1 MASLN
6 EVKRNSL
13 LNASTFSM
21 RSSNNTASG
30 FVICDDGRYKVY
42 ENYHDEDY
50 STIDTSKSIN
60 VNASQ
65 INITQETNSQYIP
78 FKMPR
83 YWDGIDLMD
92 MLIQIHWKNG
102 KGHGDISE
110 VVNVQYNDNDIV
122 FGWLIN
128 DNITAIAGNVQFEIT
143 AIGVNEKNENYKF
156 RTKPNGKLTVLEALS
171 TDGFVE
177 PTSNW
182 YVAFENTML
191 GYIANAKEYSD
202 SAKVSEDNAAATY
215 QQMQADL
222 ESLTADVQ
230 STVEINILNEV
241 KEGHYTKTESD
252 AQLES
257 LRTFCEDIDS
267 LQQLKVDYDN
277 TTGKLTFTDIE
288 SEEKQTIL
296 SEVVID
302 SLANLKV
309 KYEVVEGKGSLS
321 FLNNETKITSTE
333 IGDINPSTEWTIAF
347 QQEINKDIT
356 SAVSVL
362 ESKVN
367 ANKASADEEFAALH
381 NTIDGLPET
390 LKSDYYTKDDT
401 NDLLD
406 TKASSDSVTEVSGKL
421 TSLESSINVK
431 LDSLETGVNNNKSNI
446 NTLSG
451 KIVEFEETL
460 NGFDNSPQV
469 TYEATYDEEQLYTLW
484 EVQGEGENEIRTA
497 KSSFKIAGGSGSSS
511 TNILKIE
518 YVTTSPVIA
527 TVNDKVLITY
537 RFSGTDSSG
546 DIVSEGD
553 STWKI
558 GNRVI
563 ATGIA
568 TYGENTFDATEFVS
582 LGSQKLTLSIT
593 DSVGSL
599 VTKTWTVQ
607 KIDVKLES
615 NFNDTFLQPM
625 GEVSF
630 EYTPY
635 GSISKEIHFVLDGNE
650 LPSVTTSA
658 SGVPMSYTLPAQT
671 HGSHFLEA
679 YITATVNNVPIEP
692 DHMYKDIIWFDA
704 TSDVPVIGCRTPDIT
719 VKQYDSTN
727 IEYVVYDPST
737 ETPKVTLAVDGNVV
751 SNLTLTKNV
760 NTWQYK
766 TADVGNHVLTIT
778 CGETV
783 KTINVT
789 VEELD
794 ITISPVL
801 GNLAFDFNPIGRTNN
816 DTDRLWS
823 DGNVSMT
830 VSENFDWVNGGYQID
845 ENGDQY
851 FCVKSGTNA
860 IINYNLFADDPKRN
874 GKEFKLVFKTT
885 NVKNRNTSFVSCME
899 SGVGLDMKVEGATIY
914 SSNKSLYSPYCEE
927 DIIEFEF
934 NINKDTDIPMVLT
947 YEDGVGNRP
956 MIYSA
961 DTSFMQLNAKPITI
975 GSADCDVHIYRM
987 KAYTASL
994 SDRDILSNFIADA
1007 RNADEMIARYNRND
1021 IYEDGVLKPEV
1032 LAEKCPDLRI
1042 ILIDCPWFT
1051 NDKDDKVKDTTIQ
1064 MIYKGGDPILDNW
1077 VCTGAS
1083 HSGQGTSSNEYGY
1096 AGRNLR
1102 LIMNNDESLF
1112 TLGDGKTTTDKIT
1125 LTRDSVPNAFYNV
1138 KVNIASSENQ
1148 NNAQLARRYNE
1159 YNPVVRPAKVNNPN
1173 VKDTM
1178 EFYNCIVFVREY
1190 DPDISK
1196 HREFKDCDNYHF
1208 YALGNIGDDKKSDST
1223 RMNDK
1228 NDPKECIVEITDYD
1242 VVLAEFPTG
1251 QDGICPISEWKAGND
1266 AYDKL
1271 YAEYEYEAEVE
1282 DDGTTTYSF
1291 KSFGSKSYEFR
1302 YEKKG
1307 ITDEQRQANIDA
1319 WREFYKFVV
1328 TSSDQE
1334 FHDRLHEYFIVD
1346 SALYYYLFTERY
1358 TCVDSRAKNS
1368 FWHYSKCSDGIY
1380 RWDLCFGYDMDTSL
1394 GIDNVGKLVL
1404 TYGKEDTDY
1413 YVDGDPTS
1421 SYIYRAAESTFFC
1434 RIRDLFKDELQAM
1447 FINRESANAWSATG
1461 LIEQF
1466 DKAQS
1471 EFPEEI
1477 WRLDIQRKYLRTY
1490 LGTSID
1496 NSIEGAKTPRF
1507 LEEMLNGRKKYQR
1520 RMFERNQE
1528 LYMATKYFGTTATAD
1543 QIMMRFNNPIGATI
1557 KQDFTLYITP
1567 YSDMYLG
1574 VKRGNTTPTNF
1585 RAKAGVE
1592 YTIPYDGETADITLI
1607 YGASFIQAIGD
1618 LSKCYIGDNDF
1629 SKASRLQSLVIGSNA
1644 NGYANTYLTQLTLGN
1659 NKLLEYLDIRNTTAL
1674 NSVVDLSQCN
1684 NLTELRAENSG
1695 ATGIIFANGGKVVS
1709 AHIPAVISL
1718 TMKNLNYLETFEMSG
1733 YDKLQF
1739 LVVENTPTVN
1749 TYNIIN
1755 NAPMLNTLRL
1765 INMNWDASYQL
1776 KDTSILDR
1784 ALTFRGV
1791 DSSGYTVDQ
1800 SILTGAVH
1808 TAVAKEKSLQMYKD
1822 AWSDLDVTYDAFIN
1836 QFTVTF
1842 VNADDNETVLDVQ
1855 YVDKGGSAVDPIIRV
1870 DNPIPTPTLEST
1882 VSTDFTFKTWD
1893 TSLKDVFADRVVKA
1907 TYSESVRDYTVKY
1920 VSKGTVLQTTTAPY
1934 GSLVSYEG
1942 DIPVYTG
1949 EESAYKYNLFSHW
1962 DNSGFVDGNK
1972 TINAVFESCEYVE
1985 GYFDG
1990 KELSTM
1996 SKVEIYAMMKLG
2008 LEQKVLS
2015 IKDSIDFEIG
2025 NDFSASDVEEIVIVD
2040 KKTEFNGTN
2049 HIDTGISL
2057 MEMDGAWT
2065 LACDFAFAPDNVN
2078 GATLMQCMRNNG
2090 MDGFKLWNSSGSKL
2104 SWGTA
2109 SLKPSNGT
2117 DREMLVMRHEAG
2129 SPTITVYLSNM
2140 RGSDISVQTLTAIR
2154 NPVHEYTLV
2163 LGASKADDGVI
2174 ENHCMGTI
2182 YWCKLWKADIG
2193 DTACSEIAQWTHEVI
2208 PMELAKFRAH
2218 YLADEP
2224 TKMSKMTFLAANLM
2238 SINSAFSYSNSNSG
2252 GWESSVLNEKLNT
2265 RLVKA
2270 ISPIWKSLIK
2280 PVVVAS
2286 SIGEKSTEVSNS
2298 NCYFYIP
2305 AVYDLDNTKNTEPYM
2320 YETNECVSYMTNG
2333 DMRKRAK
2340 VDSNDEYIDYWTRSP
2355 SITSTNYVHYI
2366 QADGAVSSYKTP
2378 TNEFGVLLMFS
2389 FGV

>member
-1 MASLN
+1 M
-6 EVKRNSL
+6 
-13 LNASTFSM
+13 
-21 RSSNNTASG
+21 
-30 FVICDDGRYKVY
+30 
-42 ENYHDEDY
+42 
-50 STIDTSKSIN
+50 
-60 VNASQ
+60 
-65 INITQETNSQYIP
+65 
-78 FKMPR
+78 
-83 YWDGIDLMD
+83 
-92 MLIQIHWKNG
+92 
-102 KGHGDISE
+102 
-110 VVNVQYNDNDIV
+110 
-122 FGWLIN
+122 
-128 DNITAIAGNVQFEIT
+128 
-143 AIGVNEKNENYKF
+143 
-156 RTKPNGKLTVLEALS
+156 
-171 TDGFVE
+171 
-177 PTSNW
+177 
-182 YVAFENTML
+182 
-191 GYIANAKEYSD
+191 
-202 SAKVSEDNAAATY
+202 
-215 QQMQADL
+215 
-222 ESLTADVQ
+222 
-230 STVEINILNEV
+230 
-241 KEGHYTKTESD
+241 
-252 AQLES
+252 
-257 LRTFCEDIDS
+257 
-267 LQQLKVDYDN
+267 
-277 TTGKLTFTDIE
+277 
-288 SEEKQTIL
+288 
-296 SEVVID
+296 
-302 SLANLKV
+302 
-309 KYEVVEGKGSLS
+309 
-321 FLNNETKITSTE
+321 
-333 IGDINPSTEWTIAF
+333 
-347 QQEINKDIT
+347 
-356 SAVSVL
+356 

-367 ANKASADEEFAALH
+367 ANKASVDEELIAIH

-390 LKSDYYTKDDT
+390 LKTDYYTKEDT
-401 NDLLD
+401 DDLLSA
-406 TKASSDSVTEVSGKL
+406 KASADSINEVSGKV
-421 TSLESSINVK
+421 TSLETSVNIE
-431 LDSLETGVNNNKSNI
+431 LDTIKTNVNNNKNNI
-446 NTLSG
+446 STLSE

-460 NGFDNSPQV
+460 NSFDNSPQT

-484 EVQGEGENEIRTA
+484 EIQGEGENEVRTA
-497 KSSFKIAGGSGSSS
+497 KSQFKISGGGGSSTSSV
-511 TNILKIE
+511 LKIE
-518 YVTTSPVIA
+518 YVTTSPVVA

-553 STWKI
+553 ATWKI
-558 GNRVI
+558 GNRII
-563 ATGIA
+563 ATDIA
-568 TYGENTFDATEFVS
+568 TYGENTFDATDFVS
-582 LGSQKLTLSIT
+582 LGSQKLTLSIV
-593 DSVGSL
+593 DSAGSL

-607 KIDVKLES
+607 QIDVKLES

-625 GEVSF
+625 GEVAF
-630 EYTPY
+630 DYTPY
-635 GSISKEIHFVLDGNE
+635 GSISKEIHFILDGKE
-650 LPSVTTSA
+650 LPSVETSA
-658 SGVPMSYTLPAQT
+658 SGIPMSYDLPVQT
-671 HGSHFLEA
+671 HGSHFLEV
-679 YITATVNNVPIEP
+679 YITATINNTEIESN
-692 DHMYKDIIWFDA
+692 HIYKDIIWFDE
-704 TSDVPVIGCRTPDIT
+704 TSDVPVIGCRTPNI
-719 VKQYDSTN
+719 VAKQYDSTN

-737 ETPKVTLAVDGNVV
+737 ETPKVVLAVDGNAVA
-751 SNLTLTKNV
+751 NLTLSKNV

-766 TADVGNHVLTIT
+766 TADVGSHTLTIT

-783 KTINVT
+783 KTINVS

-794 ITISPVL
+794 INVSPVL
-801 GNLAFDFNPIGRTNN
+801 ANLAFDFNPIGRTNN

-823 DGNVSMT
+823 DKDITMT
-830 VSENFDWVNGGYQID
+830 VSDNFDWVNGGYQID

-885 NVKNRNTSFVSCME
+885 NVKNRNTSFVSCMD

-956 MIYSA
+956 MIYSSDA
-961 DTSFMQLNAKPITI
+961 SFMQLEAKPIII
-975 GSADCDVHIYRM
+975 GSEDCDVHIYRM

-1021 IYEDGVLKPEV
+1021 IYEDGILKPEV

-1051 NDKDDKVKDTTIQ
+1051 NDKDDKVPNTTIQ
-1064 MIYKGGDPILDNW
+1064 MIYKGGDAVLDNW

-1102 LIMNNDESLF
+1102 LIMNNDESVF
-1112 TLGDGKTTTDKIT
+1112 TLGDGKTTTDKVS
-1125 LTRDSVPNAFYNV
+1125 LTRTSVPNAFFNV

-1159 YNPVVRPAKVNNPN
+1159 FNPVIRPAKVNNSN

-1178 EFYNCIVFVREY
+1178 EFYNCVIFVREY
-1190 DPDISK
+1190 DPDITK
-1196 HREFKDCDNYHF
+1196 HREFKDCDNYHY
-1208 YALGNIGDDKKSDST
+1208 YALGNIGDDKKTDKT
-1223 RMNDK
+1223 RMNDSS
-1228 NDPKECIVEITDYD
+1228 DPKECIVEITDYD

-1251 QDGICPISEWKAGND
+1251 KDGICPVDEWVAGND

-1271 YAEYEYEAEVE
+1271 YADYEYEAEVE

-1307 ITDEQRQANIDA
+1307 ITDEQRQENIDA
-1319 WREFYKFVV
+1319 WRDFYKFVV
-1328 TSSDQE
+1328 TSTDEE
-1334 FHDRLHEYFIVD
+1334 FHDNLHNYFVVD

-1358 TCVDSRAKNS
+1358 TLVDNRAKNS
-1368 FWHYSKCSDGIY
+1368 FWHYGKCDDGIY

-1447 FINRESANAWSATG
+1447 FVNRESVGAWSATS
-1461 LIEQF
+1461 LINQW
-1466 DKAQS
+1466 DKAQN

-1528 LYMATKYFGTTATAD
+1528 LYFATKYFGTTATSD
-1543 QIMMRFNNPIGATI
+1543 QIMMRFNNPVGATVQ
-1557 KQDFTLYITP
+1557 QDFTLYITP
-1567 YSDMYLG
+1567 YSDMYIG

-1592 YTIPYDGETADITLI
+1592 YTIPYDGDTADITLI

-1629 SKASRLQSLVIGSNA
+1629 SKASRLQRLVIGSNID
-1644 NGYANTYLTQLTLGN
+1644 GYTNTYLTQLTLGN
-1659 NKLLEYLDIRNTTAL
+1659 NKLLEYLDIRNTVAI
-1674 NSVVDLSQCN
+1674 NSVIDLSQCN
-1684 NLTELRAENSG
+1684 NLIELRAENSG
-1695 ATGIIFANGGKVVS
+1695 ATGVIFANGGKVVS
-1709 AHIPAVISL
+1709 AYIPAVISL
-1718 TMKNLNYLETFEMSG
+1718 TMKNLNYLETFNMSDYG
-1733 YDKLQF
+1733 NLQF
-1739 LVVENTPTVN
+1739 LVVENTPFVN
-1749 TYNIIN
+1749 TYNIIS

-1808 TAVAKEKSLQMYKD
+1808 TAVAKEKSLQDYKN
-1822 AWSDLDVTYDAFIN
+1822 AWNDLNVTYDALIN
-1836 QFTVTF
+1836 QFAVTF
-1842 VNADDNETVLDVQ
+1842 VNADDNETILDIQ
-1855 YVDKGGSAVDPIIRV
+1855 YVDKGGNAVNPINREN
-1870 DNPIPTPTLEST
+1870 NPIPIPTLEST
-1882 VSTDFTFKTWD
+1882 VSTDFTFKEWD
-1893 TSLKDVFADRVVKA
+1893 TSLENVFADRVIKA
-1907 TYSESVRDYTVKY
+1907 TYSESVRDYTIKY

-1934 GSLVSYEG
+1934 GSLVVYEG
-1942 DIPVYTG
+1942 DTPLYTA

-1962 DNSGFVDGNK
+1962 DNSGLVDGDK
-1972 TINAVFESCEYVE
+1972 TINAVFESCEYVD
-1985 GYFDG
+1985 GYFDD

-1996 SKVEIYAMMKLG
+1996 SKVEIYTMMKLG
-2008 LEQKVLS
+2008 LEQNVLS

-2025 NDFSASDVEEIVIVD
+2025 NDFYADDVEEVVIID

-2049 HIDTGISL
+2049 HVDTGISL
-2057 MEMDGAWT
+2057 MEMDCSWT
-2065 LACDFAFAPDNVN
+2065 LACDFEFASNN
-2078 GATLMQCMRNNG
+2078 AIGSTLMQCMRNNG
-2090 MDGFKLWNSSGSKL
+2090 MDGFKLWNSNGVKL

-2109 SLKPSNGT
+2109 SLSPTTATK
-2117 DREMLVMRHEAG
+2117 REMLVMRHEAG
-2129 SPTITVYLSNM
+2129 SPTITVYLSNIG
-2140 RGSDISVQTLTAIR
+2140 GSDISIQTLTAIR
-2154 NPVHEYTLV
+2154 NPVHEYSLV

-2174 ENHCMGTI
+2174 ENYAIGTI
-2182 YWCKLWKADIG
+2182 YWCKLWKANLG
-2193 DTACSEIAQWTHEVI
+2193 DTICSNIAQWTHEVI

-2224 TKMSKMTFLAANLM
+2224 TKMSKMTFLATHLM
-2238 SINSAFSYSNSNSG
+2238 SINSAFSASNSNSG
-2252 GWESSVLNEKLNT
+2252 GWASSVLNEKLNT
-2265 RLVKA
+2265 RLTKA
-2270 ISPIWKSLIK
+2270 ISPLWKALIK
-2280 PVVVAS
+2280 PVVVTS
-2286 SIGEKSTEVSNS
+2286 SIGGKSSEVSNS

-2305 AVYDLDNTKNTEPYM
+2305 AVYDLDNTKNTEPYV
-2320 YETNECVSYMTNG
+2320 YETNGCISYMTNN

-2340 VDSNDEYIDYWTRSP
+2340 VDSADVYNDYWTRSP
-2355 SITSTNYVHYI
+2355 SVSSSNYVYYV
-2366 QADGAVSSYKTP
+2366 QSDGIVSSYKTP
-2378 TNEFGVLLMFS
+2378 TNELGVLLMFS

>member
-13 LNASTFSM
+13 MNASTFSM
-21 RSSNNTASG
+21 RSANETGESFVVSDQYQVYNNYY
-30 FVICDDGRYKVY
+30 D
-42 ENYHDEDY
+42 ENY
-50 STIDTSKSIN
+50 STIDSSKNIS

-78 FKMPR
+78 FKMSR

-92 MLIQIHWKNG
+92 MSIQIHWSNN
-102 KGHGDISE
+102 KGQGDVDD
-110 VVNVQYNDNDIV
+110 VVNVCYSDSTIT
-122 FGWLIN
+122 FGWLV
-128 DNITAIAGNVQFEIT
+128 DDYVTSIAGDVKFEIT
-143 AIGVNEKNENYKF
+143 ASGLNEKNERYKW
-156 RTKPNGKLTVLEALS
+156 RTKPNGKLTVLEAL
-171 TDGFVE
+171 TYDDIVE
-177 PTSNW
+177 PTADW
-182 YVAFENTML
+182 YTAFENKML
-191 GYIANAKEYSD
+191 LYITEAKTHSDVAKE
-202 SAKVSEDNAAATY
+202 SEENALAVY
-215 QQMQADL
+215 EQMQDDL
-222 ESLTADVQ
+222 ENLSANVQ
-230 STVEINILNEV
+230 ETVETNILNAV
-241 KEGHYTKTESD
+241 KENHYTKTEAD
-252 AQLES
+252 KQLAE
-257 LRTFCEDIDS
+257 LRKFCEDIDS

-277 TTGKLTFTDIE
+277 NTGKLTFTNHE
-288 SEEKQTIL
+288 SEEKETIV
-296 SEVVID
+296 SEVTIN

-309 KYEVVEGKGSLS
+309 KYEVVNGKGTLS
-321 FLNNETKITSTE
+321 FMNNDVEITSTD
-333 IGDINPSTEWTIAF
+333 IGDINPSTEWTTAF
-347 QQEINKDIT
+347 QKEISKDIT
-356 SAVSVL
+356 SAVSTL
-362 ESKVN
+362 EAKVN
-367 ANKASADEEFAALH
+367 ANKESVNEELASIH

-390 LKSDYYTKDDT
+390 LQSDYYTKTDT
-401 NDLLD
+401 DSLLEG
-406 TKASSDSVTEVSGKL
+406 KASTSSVTDVSSKVS
-421 TSLESSINVK
+421 TLESAVNVK
-431 LDSLETGVNNNKSNI
+431 VDAIESSVNTNKTNI
-446 NTLSG
+446 TTLSE
-451 KIVEFEETL
+451 KIVTFEETL
-460 NGFDNSPQV
+460 NGFDNSPQT

-484 EVQGEGENEIRTA
+484 EIQGEGENEVRTA
-497 KSSFKIAGGSGSSS
+497 KSQFKIAGGGGASTSS
-511 TNILKIE
+511 ILKIE
-518 YVTTSPVIA
+518 YVTTSPVVA
-527 TVNDKVLITY
+527 TVNDKVEITY

-553 STWKI
+553 YTWKI
-558 GNRVI
+558 GSRVI

-568 TYGENTFDATEFVS
+568 TNGENTFDATDFVS

-593 DSVGSL
+593 DAAGSL

-625 GEVSF
+625 GEISF
-630 EYTPY
+630 DYTPY
-635 GSISKEIHFVLDGNE
+635 GSISKEVHFILDGKE
-650 LPSVTTSA
+650 LPSITTSA
-658 SGVPMSYTLPAQT
+658 SGVPMSYTLPAQE
-671 HGSHFLEA
+671 HGAHFLEV
-679 YITATVNNVPIEP
+679 YMTATINNVEIESN
-692 DHMYKDIIWFDA
+692 HIYKDIIWFDE
-704 TSDVPVIGCRTPDIT
+704 TSDVPVIGCRTPNI
-719 VKQYDSTN
+719 VAKQYDSTN
-727 IEYVVYDPST
+727 IEYVVYDNST
-737 ETPKVTLAVDGNVV
+737 ETPRVTLAVDGNVI
-751 SNLTLTKNV
+751 SNLTLSQNV

-766 TADVGNHVLTIT
+766 TADVGKHVLTIT
-778 CGETV
+778 CKETV
-783 KTINVT
+783 KTINVEI
-789 VEELD
+789 EELD

-801 GNLAFDFNPIGRTNN
+801 ANLAFDFNPIGRTNN
-816 DTDRLWS
+816 DEDRLWS
-823 DGNVSMT
+823 DKDITMS

-851 FCVKSGTNA
+851 FCVKSGTQA
-860 IINYNLFADDPKRN
+860 VINYNLFADDPKRN

-885 NVKNRNTSFVSCME
+885 NVKNRDTSFVSCMND
-899 SGVGLDMKVEGATIY
+899 GIGLDMKVEGATIY

-961 DTSFMQLNAKPITI
+961 DASFMQLDAQPITI
-975 GSADCDVHIYRM
+975 GSNNCDVHIYRM
-987 KAYTASL
+987 KAYSASL

-1007 RNADEMIARYNRND
+1007 RSADEMIARYNRND

-1051 NDKDDKVKDTTIQ
+1051 NDKDDKVKNTTIQ
-1064 MIYKGGDPILDNW
+1064 MIYKGGDPVLDNW

-1102 LIMNNDESLF
+1102 LIMNNDESEF
-1112 TLGDGKTTTDKIT
+1112 TLGDGKTKTDKIT
-1125 LTRDSVPNAFYNV
+1125 LTRNSVPNAYYNV

-1148 NNAQLARRYNE
+1148 NNAQLARRYND
-1159 YNPVVRPAKVNNPN
+1159 YNPVVRPAKVNDPR

-1178 EFYNCIVFVREY
+1178 EFYNCVVFVREN
-1190 DPDISK
+1190 DPDITK

-1208 YALGNIGDDKKSDST
+1208 YALGNIGDDKKTDKS
-1223 RMNDK
+1223 RMNDSS
-1228 NDPKECIVEITDYD
+1228 DPKECIIEITDYD

-1251 QDGICPISEWKAGND
+1251 KDGICPVSEWKAGND

-1271 YAEYEYEAEVE
+1271 YADYEYEAEVE
-1282 DDGTTTYSF
+1282 SDGTTTYSF

-1307 ITDEQRQANIDA
+1307 ITDEQRQVNIDA

-1328 TSSDQE
+1328 TSSDEE
-1334 FHDRLHEYFIVD
+1334 FHARLHEYFVVD

-1358 TCVDSRAKNS
+1358 TCVDNRAKNT
-1368 FWHYSKCSDGIY
+1368 FWHYGKCADGIY
-1380 RWDLCFGYDMDTSL
+1380 RWDLCFAYDKDTSL

-1413 YVDGDPTS
+1413 YVDGDPSS

-1447 FINRESANAWSATG
+1447 FVNRESAGAWSSAS
-1461 LIEQF
+1461 LINQW

-1490 LGTSID
+1490 LGISVD

-1528 LYMATKYFGTTATAD
+1528 LYFATKYFGTTATSD
-1543 QIMMRFNNPIGATI
+1543 QIMMRFNNPVGATI
-1557 KQDFTLYITP
+1557 KQDFTLYLTP
-1567 YSDMYLG
+1567 YSDMYIG

-1592 YTIPYDGETADITLI
+1592 YTIPYDGDTADITLI

-1629 SKASRLQSLVIGSNA
+1629 SKASRLQRLVIGSDVA
-1644 NGYANTYLTQLTLGN
+1644 GYSNNYLTQLTLGN
-1659 NKLLEYLDIRNTTAL
+1659 NKLLEYLDIRNTTAI
-1674 NSVVDLSQCN
+1674 NSVVDLSQCS
-1684 NLTELRAENSG
+1684 NLIELRAENSG
-1695 ATGIIFANGGKVVS
+1695 ATGVIFANGGKVET
-1709 AHIPAVISL
+1709 AYIPDVISL
-1718 TMKNLNYLETFEMSG
+1718 TMKNLNYLETFNMAG
-1733 YDKLQF
+1733 YNNLQ
-1739 LVVENTPTVN
+1739 LLIVENTPAVN

-1765 INMNWDASYQL
+1765 IGMNWDASYQL
-1776 KDTSILDR
+1776 KDTAILDR

-1791 DSSGYTVDQ
+1791 DASGYTVDK
-1800 SILTGAVH
+1800 SVLTGAVH
-1808 TAVAKEKSLQMYKD
+1808 TAVAKEKSLQQYNET
-1822 AWSDLDVTYDAFIN
+1822 WNDLNVTYDALIN

-1842 VNADDNETVLDVQ
+1842 VNADDEETVLDVQ
-1855 YVDKGGSAVDPIIRV
+1855 YVDKGGNAVNPITRAE
-1870 DNPIPTPTLEST
+1870 NPIPIPTLKST
-1882 VSTDFTFKTWD
+1882 VSTNFTFKEWD
-1893 TSLKDVFADRVVKA
+1893 TSLDGVFADRVVKA

-1920 VSKGTVLQTTTAPY
+1920 VSKGTVLQTTVAPY

-1942 DIPVYTG
+1942 DTPVYTA

-1962 DNSGFVDGNK
+1962 DNSGLVNGDK

-1985 GYFDG
+1985 GYFNN

-2008 LEQKVLS
+2008 LEQNVLS
-2015 IKDSIDFEIG
+2015 IKDSINFEIG
-2025 NDFSASDVEEIVIVD
+2025 NDFSASDIEEVVIID

-2057 MEMDGAWT
+2057 MELDCDWT
-2065 LACDFAFAPDNVN
+2065 LACDFSLSAGNKT

-2090 MDGFKLWNSSGSKL
+2090 MDGFKLWVSNGSKL

-2109 SLKPSNGT
+2109 SMSPTMDIN
-2117 DREMLVMRHEAG
+2117 REMLVMRHEAG
-2129 SPTITVYLSNM
+2129 SPTITVYTSNIN
-2140 RGSDISVQTLTAIR
+2140 GTEISVQTLTAIR
-2154 NPVHEYTLV
+2154 NPVHPYSLV
-2163 LGASKADDGVI
+2163 LGAAKADDGVI
-2174 ENHCMGTI
+2174 ENHCVGTV
-2182 YWCKLWKADIG
+2182 YWCKLWKANLG
-2193 DTACSEIAQWTHEVI
+2193 DSVCSDIAQWTHEVI

-2218 YLADEP
+2218 YLSDDPA
-2224 TKMSKMTFLAANLM
+2224 KMSKMTFLATNLM
-2238 SINSAFSYSNSNSG
+2238 SINSAFCNSNSNSG
-2252 GWESSVLNEKLNT
+2252 GWATSVLNTKLNT
-2265 RLVKA
+2265 RLTKA
-2270 ISPIWKSLIK
+2270 ISPLWKALIK
-2280 PVVVAS
+2280 PVIVAS
-2286 SIGEKSTEVSNS
+2286 SIGGKSSDVSNS

-2305 AVYDLDNTKNTEPYM
+2305 AVYDLDNSKNTEPYM
-2320 YETNECVSYMTNG
+2320 YETNGCVSYMTNS
-2333 DMRKRAK
+2333 DFRKRAK
-2340 VDSNDEYIDYWTRSP
+2340 VESPDVYNDYWTRSP
-2355 SITSTNYVHYI
+2355 SISSSNYIHYI
-2366 QADGAVSSYKTP
+2366 QADGVVSSYKSP
-2378 TNEFGVLLMFS
+2378 TNELGVLLMFS